1 MGRCEELMACVSVSL
16 AFRYQQVGNERGG
29 GMRNG
34 GRENVGL
41 TSVETAQVAGPEAHR
56 RLGKRRT
63 WMT

>member
-1 MGRCEELMACVSVSL
+1 MGRCEELMAYVSVSL
-16 AFRYQQVGNERGG
+16 AFRCQQAGNERGG

-41 TSVETAQVAGPEAHR
+41 TSVKTAQVAGPETDR

-63 WMT
+63 RMT